1 MLADRYYSII
11 KNTFYYS
18 LLLIGLG
25 LIFCMYM
32 GYTAPLITL
41 GIAKSADEWNMFIF
55 EMIIKLT
62 VAAIIIEI
70 FYLPLYALVM
80 KRIKF
85 DHICSIIVIFISFN
99 INSFGLSIKVSNTL
113 FLLSSLWL
121 VFRAFS
127 IVSRFEC
134 LNSYVCD
141 KRKIS
146 KLDDHNINCIY
157 LLLFFIAII
166 VSLGK
171 KEPIDITTL
180 SFHEKC
186 YIAFE
191 CLGIATFII
200 STLVFCNISLKNLH
214 RPDQKI
220 TYHGGFNELVD
231 YLFSFGVHLHKQ
243 IDNCFIFQRSFLLS
257 PKVTIVVKKEDGLIT
272 LTGKDGIIGLLS
284 EDLNKKEFTKE

>member
-1 MLADRYYSII
+1 MLADRYCSII

-32 GYTAPLITL
+32 GYTTPLITL
-41 GIAKSADEWNMFIF
+41 GIAKSADDWNMFVF
-55 EMIIKLT
+55 EMIIKFT
-62 VAAIIIEI
+62 IVAIIIEI

-80 KRIKF
+80 KRMKF
-85 DHICSIIVIFISFN
+85 DYICSIIAIFISFN
-99 INSFGLSIKVSNTL
+99 ISSFGLSIKVSNTL

-127 IVSRFEC
+127 IVSRFEY

-157 LLLFFIAII
+157 LLLFFITII
-166 VSLGK
+166 VSLGNV

-186 YIAFE
+186 YIAVE

-220 TYHGGFNELVD
+220 TYHGSFNELVD
-231 YLFSFGVHLHKQ
+231 CLFSFGVHVHKQ
-243 IDNCFIFQRSFLLS
+243 IDNCFIFQRSFLFS
-257 PKVTIVVKKEDGLIT
+257 PTVTIFVKKENGLIT

-284 EDLNKKEFTKE
+284 EDLKRQVA